1 MKQPVSDRRLRKW
14 LAEDPSRL
22 EQYLE
27 RFPEET
33 ERIDTLTSLGA
44 DTRRRM
50 DEVYVPP
57 RFAMDAIKAQIAAQG
72 PAMSPTSLLGDMVAG
87 ALATASILF
96 IDDEENPR

>member
-33 ERIDTLTSLGA
+33 ERIDALTSLG
-44 DTRRRM
+44 DNTRRRM

-57 RFAMDAIKAQIAAQG
+57 RFAMNPAAE
-72 PAMSPTSLLGDMVAG
+72 
-87 ALATASILF
+87 ILSHT
-96 IDDEENPR
+96 PSSSKRARL